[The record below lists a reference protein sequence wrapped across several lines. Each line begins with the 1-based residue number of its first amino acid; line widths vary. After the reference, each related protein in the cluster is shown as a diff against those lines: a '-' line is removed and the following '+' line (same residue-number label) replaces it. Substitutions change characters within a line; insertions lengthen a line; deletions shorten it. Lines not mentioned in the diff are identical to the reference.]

1 MARMSQTSDHDHPPA
16 PGDVPNEEQAEEEFG
31 VTDDGRPLAEQG
43 LLDEDGIDRR
53 LYSGEPVP
61 TEHGFVIPEQ
71 EVVGTERTVGGGE
84 WPEEP
89 DRGVDDQGDD
99 DEDRG

>member
-1 MARMSQTSDHDHPPA
+1 MSQTSEGDNRPA
-16 PGDVPNEEQAEEEFG
+16 PGEVPNEEEAEEEFG

-61 TEHGFVIPEQ
+61 TEHGYVIPEQ
-71 EVVGTERTVGGGE
+71 EVVGSQRTVGGGE
-84 WPEEP
+84 FPNEA
-89 DRGVDDQGDD
+89 DRNGD
-99 DEDRG
+99 DEDDEDGG